1 VDNKESEFVDENF
14 SFKDLFELSFWKE
27 NPYWIVRAI
36 FWIFYS
42 VWLVVMVIGGFI
54 AWLISILLI

>member
-1 VDNKESEFVDENF
+1 MDNKENEFAVKKFNT
-14 SFKDLFELSFWKE
+14 KDLFEINYWK
-27 NPYWIVRAI
+27 NHTYWIIRAI

-42 VWLVVMVIGGFI
+42 VWLVVMIVGGFI